1 MDKIRL
7 TTTAKYSLHLLQGLR
22 AVMSVLYL
30 VEEHGETK
38 QILGSKA
45 RPARR
50 DDCEGVRRCQ
60 ARPVSRHGVNR
71 AVGRLVPDAIAMTT
85 AALIDE
91 HELASVQRVERVG
104 DTDPLSRF
112 VRAGCNW

>member
-1 MDKIRL
+1 
-7 TTTAKYSLHLLQGLR
+7 
-22 AVMSVLYL
+22 MSVLYL
-30 VEEHGETK
+30 VEEHGETQ

-50 DDCEGVRRCQ
+50 DDVESVRRRE
-60 ARPVSRHGVNR
+60 ARPASRYCVNR
-71 AVGRLVPDAIAMTT
+71 AVGRLVPDAIAMTI

-104 DTDPLSRF
+104 DTDLLSRF